1 MAQINVADSGE
12 NQIVIIV
19 GANNQLGSNDI
30 NDAWQIINNSKVSS
44 WNIIRTTNI
53 KHSCSSLKGVDLSVR
68 NPY

>member
-19 GANNQLGSNDI
+19 GANNQLCSNDI

-44 WNIIRTTNI
+44 
-53 KHSCSSLKGVDLSVR
+53 G
-68 NPY
+68 